1 MYEKPVVGVSIVKDY
16 ADTQCSQIWNIF
28 TETKNL
34 GKPFL
39 PLYIR
44 YRKSFFLF
52 KKNCQ
57 QSLKGRCHKMLTPSS
72 WFSPIS
78 AHSWSI
84 LHKVAMTWRYSQ
96 VMTQQSLYLTLQS
109 PKCFLQFFQMFC
121 SNLKRQFRNNV
132 DALFHDLT
140 SFRPKNQGLKHL
152 TDQGFEIWRYFSKF
166 V

>member
-1 MYEKPVVGVSIVKDY
+1 MWE
-16 ADTQCSQIWNIF
+16 TCRRSQHSQRLRGHTMFANMKYHYRNKKLRQTVF
-28 TETKNL
+28 AS
-34 GKPFL
+34 
-39 PLYIR
+39 LY
-44 YRKSFFLF
+44 KVQVEFFLF

-132 DALFHDLT
+132 DTLFHDLT